1 MSETKGLHRT
11 KLPNGMEVAY
21 VDKGVGK
28 PIGVPRDRYEAQ
40 GYQPA
45 FDKLPEQSVT
55 HTGGTSWRPPVTF
68 APLEPGD
75 HTIIHEF
82 SGQLGVA

>member
-45 FDKLPEQSVT
+45 FDTLPEQ
-55 HTGGTSWRPPVTF
+55 
-68 APLEPGD
+68 
-75 HTIIHEF
+75 
-82 SGQLGVA
+82 